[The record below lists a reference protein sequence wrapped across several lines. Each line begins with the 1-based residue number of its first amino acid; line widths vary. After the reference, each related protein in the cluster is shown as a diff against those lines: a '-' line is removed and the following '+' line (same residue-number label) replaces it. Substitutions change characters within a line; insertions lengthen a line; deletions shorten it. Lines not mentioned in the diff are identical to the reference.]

1 MLGLT
6 VGRTTADPGSHP
18 PSAEPT
24 EFSSALESTP
34 STPRATGFHPA
45 AKVVTRLGDGRHQ
58 PRSGRAGLLPP
69 SLDLSDAIGAPTLA
83 ERPIGGAVLVAQV
96 SLDSRDPD
104 AGRLGDGLPYVL
116 SRRGEWRRVRL
127 EDYGYARS
135 YGEMGVALSDDGQ
148 RLALNDNARR
158 VIMVVDVATGTF
170 VRHPVPAKEA
180 VTMKWTSDNGQVLFS
195 DRFRR
200 KMPGWSLD
208 VTTGAVTRTPYRVW
222 FSDDDGAG
230 RIWELTNRGRL
241 RGWHGHRLVA
251 GAALAFPDLGG
262 AYPIAAGELFAVM
275 QFASKVGGLPAPRGV
290 AVFAPGSGDLVA
302 FLDLGRDLGWTS
314 PLGWLDG
321 RTLLLHDAQQGV
333 MRLWDTQAHRLSEVT
348 RFGNHG
354 VHVEVAL
361 LALPS
366 VVED

>member
-1 MLGLT
+1 M
-6 VGRTTADPGSHP
+6 
-18 PSAEPT
+18 
-24 EFSSALESTP
+24 
-34 STPRATGFHPA
+34 
-45 AKVVTRLGDGRHQ
+45 
-58 PRSGRAGLLPP
+58 
-69 SLDLSDAIGAPTLA
+69 
-83 ERPIGGAVLVAQV
+83 AQV
-96 SLDSRDPD
+96 SLDSRD
-104 AGRLGDGLPYVL
+104 
-116 SRRGEWRRVRL
+116 
-127 EDYGYARS
+127 
-135 YGEMGVALSDDGQ
+135 
-148 RLALNDNARR
+148 RR
-158 VIMVVDVATGTF
+158 VIVVVDVATGTF